1 MYAAN
6 ADKGRGKQQAL
17 PLKCDA
23 IHQDV
28 LEDLGRQAAHWR
40 AGFGGNVLPALRA
53 LDGSCATGKTEKEKA
68 LRTRIC
74 KIYRK
79 ASKRRLFQRKKDAW
93 YRDTCTTAPAR
104 KRSRVWPWAGGA

>member
-6 ADKGRGKQQAL
+6 AAKGRGKQQAL

-23 IHQDV
+23 IHQGV
-28 LEDLGRQAAHWR
+28 LEDLGHQAARWR
-40 AGFGGNVLPALRA
+40 ARFVGNILPALRA
-53 LDGSCATGKTEKEKA
+53 LDGSCATGTTKKEKA

-74 KIYRK
+74 KIY
-79 ASKRRLFQRKKDAW
+79 SKKDAW